1 MSDKYLKSIQ
11 SLLPNGPAFT
21 RDSNANITKLLKG
34 LATELGRVDGRAVD
48 LLDESDPRT
57 ASETLAD
64 WERVYGITTDT
75 TLSDA
80 VRRDAILA
88 KIASQEVLTEP
99 KALTLATRILEEDT
113 FSSLPVFSGDAK
125 TVRNAFLYVYL
136 QLFLGDEENFN
147 FSISITHTEAAMSGE
162 IVSGDP
168 IGNDEWESFF
178 WVDVEALNVYEFVIG
193 THDEITSVWSVAK
206 PALLAMIGR
215 LLGHEKM
222 YPRLFFLDANGDRQ
236 QHAL

>member
-1 MSDKYLKSIQ
+1 MSEKYLKSVQ
-11 SLLPNGPAFT
+11 SLLPGGPAFT
-21 RDSNANITKLLKG
+21 RDADAKITKLLKG

-113 FSSLPVFSGDAK
+113 YSTLTVLPGDAK
-125 TVRNAFLYVYL
+125 TIRNAFLQVYF
-136 QLFLGDEENFN
+136 QTFFGDEENFIFN
-147 FSISITHTEAAMSGE
+147 ISITHGEASMSGE
-162 IVSGDP
+162 MVSGGPVAD
-168 IGNDEWESFF
+168 DEWESFF
-178 WVDVEALNVYEFVIG
+178 WVDVEALNVYEFILG
-193 THDEITSVWSVAK
+193 THEEITSVWAVAK
-206 PALLAMIGR
+206 PALLAMVGR